1 MQGEVPVIDVT
12 QEHAI
17 VVRDATFEWESSEKI
32 DEKISNDIASR
43 PDRRGL
49 RRTQEGSRGTKKD
62 NDTSSVP
69 KAGTVFRVTNVAL
82 TVSRGQ
88 LVAIVGPVGSGKSS
102 LLQGIIGEMRKISG
116 NVTLG
121 GRVAYCSQM
130 AWIQN
135 ATLRE
140 NILFGQAFVEERY
153 WRAVELACLLP
164 DLQLLPDGDMTEI
177 GERGINLSGG
187 QKQRVNIAR
196 ALYFGSDIVI
206 FDDPLSAVD
215 AHVGKSLFEDA
226 ILGELR
232 SRGITVL
239 LVTHAIHFLTR
250 VDYIY
255 AMKAGR
261 IAESGTYQ
269 ELMMKG
275 GEFARLDKEY
285 GGRSQGL
292 QGHRDGDGVGVSVG
306 DVDKVSESDM
316 GSGVETVEL
325 VTRSIT
331 IAAVKLKAVRARERA
346 AGTGNLEGRLIV
358 KEQRSTGSVSRI
370 SSLPLC
376 ARVGRAC

>member
-1 MQGEVPVIDVT
+1 M
-12 QEHAI
+12 
-17 VVRDATFEWESSEKI
+17 
-32 DEKISNDIASR
+32 
-43 PDRRGL
+43 
-49 RRTQEGSRGTKKD
+49 
-62 NDTSSVP
+62 
-69 KAGTVFRVTNVAL
+69 
-82 TVSRGQ
+82 
-88 LVAIVGPVGSGKSS
+88 
-102 LLQGIIGEMRKISG
+102 
-116 NVTLG
+116 
-121 GRVAYCSQM
+121 
-130 AWIQN
+130 
-135 ATLRE
+135 
-140 NILFGQAFVEERY
+140 
-153 WRAVELACLLP
+153 
-164 DLQLLPDGDMTEI
+164 
-177 GERGINLSGG
+177 
-187 QKQRVNIAR
+187 NIAR

-206 FDDPLSAVD
+206 FDDPLSAGVFPFNTLSDADDLIHCAVD

-239 LVTHAIHFLTR
+239 LVTHAIHFLTH

-292 QGHRDGDGVGVSVG
+292 QGHGDGDGVG

-316 GSGVETVEL
+316 RSGVETVEL

-346 AGTGNLEGRLIV
+346 AGTGKLEGRLIV
-358 KEQRSTGSVSRI
+358 KEQRSTGSVSRKGVFFHRFLCVRAWGGRVDF
-370 SSLPLC
+370 SAGLGFAVHLAYLDAGRGAVMLPLILLFIMMMQ
-376 ARVGRAC
+376 ACQVMNSYTLVLWQAK